1 MAVPVDDLTQSGF
14 RSLPEEAPLA
24 MPIQSLRE
32 VPPRTGRLLS
42 SPPAMALRRLLIIGG
57 AVVLTI
63 AGANEMY
70 LVFAGNGITPLAIVM
85 LALFLALFAWI
96 ALSFTSALAGF
107 ASLLGGGGCRLGTRP
122 DMPLP
127 QLSSRAALLMPT
139 YNEDPAR
146 IMAG

>member
-14 RSLPEEAPLA
+14 RALPEEAPLA
-24 MPIQSLRE
+24 MPTQSLRE
-32 VPPRTGRLLS
+32 VPPRTGRLPS
-42 SPPAMALRRLLIIGG
+42 SPRAMALRRLLIIGG

-63 AGANEMY
+63 VGANEMY

-107 ASLLGGGGCRLGTRP
+107 ASLLGAAAAGWAPARTCRCR
-122 DMPLP
+122 
-127 QLSSRAALLMPT
+127 SSRRAL
-139 YNEDPAR
+139 R
-146 IMAG
+146 C